1 MNVLMKKFNV
11 DELKPVSTQMS
22 TSTLLDPDEN
32 GKAVDQRD
40 YRSMIGFLLYL
51 AVTRPDIQFTVYLC
65 ACFQASPRSSHR
77 MVVQRIFR
85 YLKHTSEFGILY
97 SASSSLDLVGFSD
110 ADFVGY
116 GIDQKITSG
125 TCHFIGSSLVCWSA
139 HK

>member
-97 SASSSLDLVGFSD
+97 SASSSLDLVGFFD